1 MVDEKFPNNHYYELK
16 YKCDDYTCEVKFNS
30 LIGTE
35 ELRNNLKDFLK
46 GCSWSEYCV
55 NDIFNEPDDDI
66 EEDIDEE

>member
-30 LIGTE
+30 LIGAD

-46 GCSWSEYCV
+46 GCSWSECCI
-55 NDIFNEPDDDI
+55 NIIFNEED
-66 EEDIDEE
+66 EEDDEE